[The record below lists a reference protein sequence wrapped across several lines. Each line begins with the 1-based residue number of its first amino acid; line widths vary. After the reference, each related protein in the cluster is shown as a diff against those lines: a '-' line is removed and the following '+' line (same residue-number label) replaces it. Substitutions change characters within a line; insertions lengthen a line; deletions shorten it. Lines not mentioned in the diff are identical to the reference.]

1 MSWINVHTCRKKS
14 TTATKASL
22 RDCQSSETR
31 WIHPNIFSYIILFW
45 LYTQLPYNVNNII
58 MSVMAQAFEQ
68 YRLILNFIR
77 YRWHLGKR
85 MDPSLPKKSSQGF
98 KFYSYFPSL
107 IHTFH
112 ILCVDRNC
120 SESFFF
126 WLVYICLCK
135 SCSHKA
141 AVYFFILP
149 WNRTPVNYHN
159 SLIKD
164 KKEAFCDISSVL
176 DQF

>member
-1 MSWINVHTCRKKS
+1 
-14 TTATKASL
+14 
-22 RDCQSSETR
+22 
-31 WIHPNIFSYIILFW
+31 
-45 LYTQLPYNVNNII
+45 

-126 WLVYICLCK
+126 GLYIYVFVNPAATRRLCTFLFYPEIELQ
-135 SCSHKA
+135 ST
-141 AVYFFILP
+141 ITTL
-149 WNRTPVNYHN
+149 
-159 SLIKD
+159 
-164 KKEAFCDISSVL
+164 
-176 DQF
+176 